1 MHGLAMPP
9 IHDVVMLITLY
20 DIELEVIWLKS
31 KANHLADLLS
41 RGKYAQI
48 ADEYPQLARIRF
60 YIRDLQ

>member
-20 DIELEVIWLKS
+20 DIELEVIWLES
-31 KANHLADLLS
+31 KANHLADLLL